1 MQINKKR
8 PGMAHLKKVCPH
20 PDSFN
25 LIFCRFVG
33 RLKRWNLLL
42 RESNQAHHSHE
53 LTTKPP
59 PPRIFLQDSTYT
71 KPTYMSFQA
80 KIRGQQI
87 NLSVNYP
94 IPDIRKKLFCWLKRP
109 SLALMIVK
117 ISVVGRIN
125 ANGRRYTQ
133 KVAVKEKLARSSD
146 RERKKERS
154 PSENLS
160 QNWKLIITWNRIPC
174 FSWNKI
180 ALANAP

>member
-59 PPRIFLQDSTYT
+59 PPRIFLQESTYT

-146 RERKKERS
+146 QERS